1 MRFSAR
7 VLCVDWVVQAVGI
20 GVDAAFEERALVVWA
35 DESHQA
41 WDEYSV
47 PVSECVTVQRRNVKF
62 TIEPH
67 CSGRLRVGVSKPIG
81 CVVCWLA
88 CCWGRGCSCG
98 AMLVTGLAFQTGCN
112 GRIVFLRGVE
122 VLCVD
127 IYLTPSDLALGISDY
142 PLAIRA
148 VSTSFRCQACRL
160 QRKVSSCS
168 PARSFTARDQG
179 GHSDEVP
186 KAQANF

>member
-1 MRFSAR
+1 MGGFESFAISLAYLDGGLNKCIDCVFSAR

-112 GRIVFLRGVE
+112 GRIVFFTG
-122 VLCVD
+122 C
-127 IYLTPSDLALGISDY
+127 
-142 PLAIRA
+142 
-148 VSTSFRCQACRL
+148 
-160 QRKVSSCS
+160 
-168 PARSFTARDQG
+168 RSFMR
-179 GHSDEVP
+179 
-186 KAQANF
+186 